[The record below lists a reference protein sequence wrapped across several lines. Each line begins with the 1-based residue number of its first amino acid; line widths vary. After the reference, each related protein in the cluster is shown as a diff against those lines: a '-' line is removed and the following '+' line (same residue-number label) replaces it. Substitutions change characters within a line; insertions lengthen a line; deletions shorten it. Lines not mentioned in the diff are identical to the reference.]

1 ENKTAEIYFNNGK
14 LYCSLCESF
23 SCFHIHFVMAIPK
36 VAKLNPSTKPMIDDE
51 VELDGQKAK
60 KIVRK
65 KRSS

>member
-1 ENKTAEIYFNNGK
+1 
-14 LYCSLCESF
+14 
-23 SCFHIHFVMAIPK
+23 MAIPK